1 MLFSKP
7 CHFVLFSAYL
17 LTANADTIRAVQQ
30 RELEQQATETVN
42 LGTANNYSILTK
54 AGITNVPPSSI
65 TGSIAVSPISATA
78 MTGFGLTSTD
88 DGKASTSSQFSE
100 KAYAA
105 NYIAPTPAHLT
116 TAVGDM
122 EIAYTDAAGRLNS
135 NAARTNIGTGEIGG
149 LVLSQSTD
157 NNGDFNGVYTFTS
170 DVTIN
175 ADVTF
180 QGAPEDI
187 FIIQMTGNLLVAANV
202 NVFLTG
208 DESGGAKATAKN
220 IFWQV
225 AGSVIVGAGAH
236 MEGIILAKTSVL
248 FETGSSLNGRVLAQT
263 ACALQ
268 MVDITEP
275 TNLNFN

>member
-30 RELEQQATETVN
+30 HELEQQATETVN

-65 TGSIAVSPISATA
+65 TGSIAVSPIAATA
-78 MTGFGLTSTD
+78 MTGFGLTSAD
-88 DGKASTSSQFSE
+88 DGKASTSSQFRDM
-100 KAYAA
+100 AYAA

-135 NAARTNIGTGEIGG
+135 NATRTNIGTGEIGG

-208 DESGGAKATAKN
+208 DESSGAKATAKN

-268 MVDITEP
+268 MVNITEP
-275 TNLNFN
+275 TN

>member
-1 MLFSKP
+1 MLFSKT
-7 CHFVLFSAYL
+7 CRFVLFSAFL
-17 LTANADTIRAVQQ
+17 LTGFANAESIRGVQQ
-30 RELEQQATETVN
+30 RELAATGDVN
-42 LGTANNYSILTK
+42 LGTAGSYAILTK
-54 AGITNVPPSSI
+54 AGITTVS
-65 TGSIAVSPISATA
+65 GSTIKGDIAVSPIAATA
-78 MTGFGLTSTD
+78 MTGFGLTSAD
-88 DGKASTSSQFSE
+88 DGKASTSSQFRDM
-100 KAYAA
+100 AYAA

-135 NAARTNIGTGEIGG
+135 NATRTNIGTGEIGG

-208 DESGGAKATAKN
+208 DESGGANATAKN

-225 AGSVIVGAGAH
+225 AGSVEVGAGAH

-248 FETGSSLNGRVLAQT
+248 FKTGSSLNGRVLAQT

-275 TNLNFN
+275 TN